1 MCDVKVDSRNGLS
14 IGILLCAAMRVLG
27 HVSVVRD
34 LRTQP
39 LNELTNNAVEGQNNS
54 LKVGGLK
61 SLAPL
66 DWLLVMLAMESEH
79 LTNQHGSLNGMIK
92 KTNNIISQHAGR
104 VVSDHPPP
112 HFFGKGKS
120 CGSFTLSV
128 SFSFLQSL
136 PAFVAHE
143 TARAVCGA

>member
-1 MCDVKVDSRNGLS
+1 
-14 IGILLCAAMRVLG
+14 MRVLG

-79 LTNQHGSLNGMIK
+79 LTNQHGSSNGMIK
-92 KTNNIISQHAGR
+92 KTNNTISQHAGR

-112 HFFGKGKS
+112 PLFWQGKI
-120 CGSFTLSV
+120 LRLIY
-128 SFSFLQSL
+128 SFSFLFL
-136 PAFVAHE
+136 PSI
-143 TARAVCGA
+143 TSCVCGACVCGA